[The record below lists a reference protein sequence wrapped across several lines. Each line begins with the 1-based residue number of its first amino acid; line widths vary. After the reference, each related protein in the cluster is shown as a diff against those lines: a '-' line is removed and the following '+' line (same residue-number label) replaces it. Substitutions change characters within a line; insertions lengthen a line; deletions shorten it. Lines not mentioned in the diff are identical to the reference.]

1 MMISLGPLHSS
12 FFGFSSFLFLF
23 CVDLFEV
30 FVTSLFVC
38 FFVFLLSL
46 CVCVLSCGRGHEQ
59 QKINKKG
66 GERQRGKAT

>member
-30 FVTSLFVC
+30 FVCLFFCVS
-38 FFVFLLSL
+38 FVFV

-59 QKINKKG
+59 PKKKKG
-66 GERQRGKAT
+66 GDEE